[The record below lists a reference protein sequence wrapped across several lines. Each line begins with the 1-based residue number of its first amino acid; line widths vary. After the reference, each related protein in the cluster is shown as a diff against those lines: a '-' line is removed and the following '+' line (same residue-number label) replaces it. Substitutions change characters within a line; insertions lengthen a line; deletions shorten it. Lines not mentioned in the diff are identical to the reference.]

1 MKRADIPIPLPCHED
16 WDTMTV
22 EGRARF
28 CGVCKKHVHDLSRM
42 SEIEGR
48 ALLAHSPQGSLCVR
62 YLADQHEEI
71 LFGLVEAGFVPVA
84 NLRASKAKRAS
95 LTFGAGVA
103 AAGLSTLMACGGHQ
117 ATAGAPMPSPHA
129 GAPMMTEPAASGS
142 AVPQTSP
149 TTSPAPSSAPA
160 PAPPSVSVPKPG

>member
-1 MKRADIPIPLPCHED
+1 MKRVEIPIPLPCLED

-22 EGRARF
+22 AGRARF

-48 ALLAHSPQGSLCVR
+48 ALLEESPQGSLCVR

-84 NLRASKAKRAS
+84 NLRRSKAKRAS

-117 ATAGAPMPSPHA
+117 ATAGAPMPSPRA
-129 GAPMMTEPAASGS
+129 GAPMSIEPSPSGTS
-142 AVPQTSP
+142 APQAPP
-149 TTSPAPSSAPA
+149 TTSPSPSSAPL
-160 PAPPSVSVPKPG
+160 PAPSAVSVPKPG